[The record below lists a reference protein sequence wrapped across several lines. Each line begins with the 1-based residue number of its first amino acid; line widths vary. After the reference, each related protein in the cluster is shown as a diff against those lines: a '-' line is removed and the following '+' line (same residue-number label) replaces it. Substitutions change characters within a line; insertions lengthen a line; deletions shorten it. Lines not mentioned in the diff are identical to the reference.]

1 MNEALIT
8 FPRRSIRLTVPKG
21 VRLLAL
27 EIFESGFFC
36 LRCYESSEKASQSER
51 VQISSQHERV
61 MTESC
66 GSDAAVKKAPYSSA
80 ALETEAADYMER
92 HHHERDAE
100 GRALVVHTAVLE
112 ANRIDLLL
120 IVIAFEAE
128 RAKCLAIQPASPEES
143 LSATVAK
150 ICATDKSIQRSCADR
165 TFGDLGQGC
174 PPSL

>member
-27 EIFESGFFC
+27 EISESRLLLPEV
-36 LRCYESSEKASQSER
+36 LRIVGEASQSER

-80 ALETEAADYMER
+80 ALETEAADY
-92 HHHERDAE
+92 
-100 GRALVVHTAVLE
+100 GTPSSRA
-112 ANRIDLLL
+112 R
-120 IVIAFEAE
+120 
-128 RAKCLAIQPASPEES
+128 R
-143 LSATVAK
+143 
-150 ICATDKSIQRSCADR
+150 
-165 TFGDLGQGC
+165 
-174 PPSL
+174 